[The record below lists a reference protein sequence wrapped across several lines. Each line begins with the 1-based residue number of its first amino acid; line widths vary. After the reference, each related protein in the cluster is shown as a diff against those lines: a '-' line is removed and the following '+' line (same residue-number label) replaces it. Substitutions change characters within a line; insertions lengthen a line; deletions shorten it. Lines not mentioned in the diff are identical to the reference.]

1 MNAERTGES
10 NLNTWRQCQW
20 QYTNDKCSMA
30 LAFKSNQTDD
40 GTNDFI
46 TSTAADDEDMWRRI
60 RVSENYTKE
69 NAEQFEILDIF
80 QSS

>member
-1 MNAERTGES
+1 
-10 NLNTWRQCQW
+10 
-20 QYTNDKCSMA
+20 MA

-60 RVSENYTKE
+60 QVSENYTKE
-69 NAEQFEILDIF
+69 NAE
-80 QSS
+80 